1 MDVSLSQEDQT
12 HKTIPK
18 PRNIPDIKPS
28 PKLDL
33 HNNRDIQ
40 CLTISQMNPLELT
53 HVS

>member
-18 PRNIPDIKPS
+18 PRKMPNIKPS
-28 PKLDL
+28 PKLNQY
-33 HNNRDIQ
+33 NNGDIQ

-53 HVS
+53 HVP